1 MSGYVKSAFFVHNE
15 EGAQYREAVV
25 NNLHDVQV
33 TSVSIE
39 DFIELGERLIEP
51 GSHVVVAADLSAIKQ
66 VMQFTIDHNLTMG
79 LLPLPEQQTL
89 RKSYLLPKDVGEMVS
104 LSLCDESIELDIV
117 YCNDRLLLFKGTV
130 GRIPLIDN
138 LSNTSKWSILIDGL
152 KKVNALKLLPFEIT
166 SEGKSVTTVKTAAS
180 GCMILEHSEKSYASA
195 MIGHNTS
202 RMDGLISTVIVAP
215 ISVLDYLKLMWT
227 RILFSGDSNRVPASI
242 GFIKSPQLTIDSDS
256 PLNFNIDGEDLTTLP
271 VHIEVK
277 PAALKLNFKPEDG
290 EERSSAGGDRTEKF
304 VTSSLPAGKELSKAR
319 NRKVP
324 FFTYAS
330 EERFKDLFIALREDA
345 SLNSQYV
352 VLMLLSTVLATVGLY
367 LNSASVIIGAMLLAP
382 LMAPIISLAMG
393 LLRHDQKLFKKS
405 VYKIIFG
412 VFLALTASA
421 MLTLISPYQPFT
433 GEMGAR
439 INPTVLDLTVAIAAG
454 VAGAYTKS
462 FKEIL
467 QSLAGVAI
475 AVALVPPL
483 AVAGVGLGR
492 FDFYIFSEAFLLFST
507 NLIGIVVAAAL
518 TFRLLGY
525 SSAVHN
531 KRGIS
536 IVIFFLLAICVPLFV
551 SFEGIVERSSFESS
565 WEKDRFLVN
574 GKYLI
579 VHKTKMN
586 KIQNSKILDIQIH
599 AREQLNRS
607 DLNEFRR
614 KIKRNFGDDI
624 VIRAQVS
631 YIL

>member
-1 MSGYVKSAFFVHNE
+1 MNGYVDSALFVYDA
-15 EGAQYREAVV
+15 EGAQYEEAVV
-25 NNLHDVQV
+25 ENLHGVQV
-33 TSVSIE
+33 TSVVVE
-39 DFIELGERLIEP
+39 DFIEDPVRWIDAD
-51 GSHVVVAADLSAIKQ
+51 SHLVVAGDLTVIKQ
-66 VMQFTIDHNLTMG
+66 VMQFAIDCGFTMG
-79 LLPLPEQQTL
+79 LLPLPKQKRL
-89 RKSYLLPKDVGEMVS
+89 KKSYLLPKDLADMVS
-104 LSLCDESIELDIV
+104 LSLSDESIELDVV
-117 YCNDRLLLFKGTV
+117 YCNERILLFKGTV
-130 GRIPLIDN
+130 GRIPLIDD
-138 LSNTSKWSILIDGL
+138 LGDTTKWSIFVDGL
-152 KKVNALKLLPFEIT
+152 RKITSLKLLPFEIT
-166 SEGKSVTTVKTAAS
+166 SEGKNVTTVKTAAS
-180 GCMILEHSEKSYASA
+180 GCMILEHSEKSFASA

-215 ISVLDYLKLMWT
+215 ISIMDYFKLMWA
-227 RILFSGDSNRVPASI
+227 RILFSGESSRVPASI
-242 GFIKSPQLTIDSDS
+242 GFIKSPELTIDSDS

-277 PAALKLNFKPEDG
+277 PAALKLNFKPEEG
-290 EERSSAGGDRTEKF
+290 EERSNAGSDRAEKF

-319 NRKVP
+319 NRRVP

-330 EERFKDLFIALREDA
+330 EERFKDLFIALRDDA

-367 LNSASVIIGAMLLAP
+367 LDSASVIIGAMLLAP
-382 LMAPIISLAMG
+382 LMAPIISLSMG
-393 LLRHDQKLFKKS
+393 LLRHEQKLFKRS

-412 VFLALTASA
+412 VFLALIASA
-421 MLTLISPYQPFT
+421 ILALISPYQPFT
-433 GEMGAR
+433 DEMRAR

-454 VAGAYTKS
+454 IAGAYTKS

-483 AVAGVGLGR
+483 AVAGIGLGR
-492 FDFYIFSEAFLLFST
+492 FDLYIFSEAFLLFST

-536 IVIFFLLAICVPLFV
+536 IVLLFLVAICFPLFV
-551 SFEGIVERSSFESS
+551 SFNGIVERSSLESS
-565 WEKDRFLVN
+565 WKKERFLVN

-579 VHKTKMN
+579 VHRTKMHKIEKTKV
-586 KIQNSKILDIQIH
+586 LDIHIY
-599 AREQLNRS
+599 ARAQLDRS

-614 KIKRNFGDDI
+614 KVKKNFGDEI

>member
-1 MSGYVKSAFFVHNE
+1 MNGYVESALFIYNE
-15 EGAQYREAVV
+15 EGKEYEDAVV
-25 NNLHDVQV
+25 NNPHGVAV
-33 TSVSIE
+33 TSVPIE
-39 DFIELGERLIEP
+39 EFNEKTAEFLNTF
-51 GSHVVVAADLSAIKQ
+51 SHVLVAAELKVVKQ
-66 VMQFTIDHNLTMG
+66 VMQHAIDLNLTMG
-79 LLPLPEQQTL
+79 LLPLPDQKTL
-89 RKSYLLPKDVGEMVS
+89 RRSYLLPKDTDEMIS
-104 LSLCDESIELDIV
+104 LGLSDEAIELDIV
-117 YCNDRLLLFKGTV
+117 YCNDTILLFKGLV

-138 LSNTSKWSILIDGL
+138 LSNTSKLSIVVDGL
-152 KKVNALKLLPFEIT
+152 RKITSLKLLPFEIT
-166 SEGKSVTTVKTAAS
+166 SEGKSVTKVKTAAS
-180 GCMILEHSEKSYASA
+180 GCMILEHSEKSFSSS

-215 ISVLDYLKLMWT
+215 ISVVDYLKLMWA
-227 RILFSGDSNRVPASI
+227 RVLFSGESKRVPDSI
-242 GFIKSPQLTIDSDS
+242 GFIKSPEITIDSDS

-277 PAALKLNFKPEDG
+277 TAALKLNFKPEEG
-290 EERSSAGGDRTEKF
+290 EERSLAGGDRTEKF
-304 VTSSLPAGKELSKAR
+304 VTSSLPAGKELTKAR

-330 EERFKDLFIALREDA
+330 EERFKDLFVALRDDA
-345 SLNSQYV
+345 TLNSQYV

-367 LNSASVIIGAMLLAP
+367 LGSSSVIIGAMLLAP

-393 LLRHDQKLFKKS
+393 LLRYDQKLFQKS
-405 VYKIIFG
+405 FWKIAFG
-412 VFLALTASA
+412 VFLALSASA
-421 MLTLISPYQPFT
+421 LITLISPYQPFT
-433 GEMGAR
+433 GEMKAR

-454 VAGAYTKS
+454 IAGAYTKS

-483 AVAGVGLGR
+483 AVAGIGLGR

-507 NLIGIVVAAAL
+507 NIIGIVVAATL

-531 KRGIS
+531 KRGIG
-536 IVIFFLLAICVPLFV
+536 IVLLFLMAICIPLFV
-551 SFEGIVERSSFESS
+551 SYQGIVERSYLESS
-565 WEKDRFLVN
+565 WEKERFLIN

-579 VHKTKMN
+579 IHQTKMHN
-586 KIQNSKILDIQIH
+586 FKNSKILNIQIH
-599 AREQLNRS
+599 AREQLDRR

-614 KIKRNFGDDI
+614 KVKRNFGDDI

>member
-1 MSGYVKSAFFVHNE
+1 MTGYVESALFVHNE
-15 EGAQYREAVV
+15 EGKQYEDAVV
-25 NNLHDVQV
+25 NNPHGVRV
-33 TSVSIE
+33 TPVTVE
-39 DFIELGERLIEP
+39 DFTIKATELLELF
-51 GSHVVVAADLSAIKQ
+51 SHVVVAAELSAVKQ
-66 VMQFTIDHNLTMG
+66 VMQYAIDKNLSMG
-79 LLPLPEQQTL
+79 LLPLPKQKNL
-89 RKSYLLPKDVGEMVS
+89 KKSYLLPKDVDDMVRLS
-104 LSLCDESIELDIV
+104 LSDDAIELDIV
-117 YCNDRLLLFKGTV
+117 YCNDTILLFKGIV
-130 GRIPLIDN
+130 GRIPLIDT
-138 LSNTSKWSILIDGL
+138 LSDTSKWSIVVNGL
-152 KKVNALKLLPFEIT
+152 KRITSLKLLPFEIT
-166 SEGKSVTTVKTAAS
+166 SQGKSVTTVKTAAS
-180 GCMILEHSEKSYASA
+180 GCMILEHSEKSFASS

-215 ISVLDYLKLMWT
+215 ISVVDYLKLMWA
-227 RILFSGDSNRVPASI
+227 RILFSGESKRVPDSI

-290 EERSSAGGDRTEKF
+290 EERSTAGGDRAEKF
-304 VTSSLPAGKELSKAR
+304 VTGSLPAGKELTKAR
-319 NRKVP
+319 NRRVP

-393 LLRHDQKLFKKS
+393 LLRYDQKLFQRS
-405 VYKIIFG
+405 IWKIVFG
-412 VFLALTASA
+412 VCLALIASA
-421 MLTLISPYQPFT
+421 FLTLISPYQPFT
-433 GEMGAR
+433 GEMRAR

-483 AVAGVGLGR
+483 AVAGIGLGR
-492 FDFYIFSEAFLLFST
+492 FDLYVFTESFLLFST

-531 KRGIS
+531 KRGIG
-536 IVIFFLLAICVPLFV
+536 IVLMFLIAICIPLFV
-551 SFEGIVERSSFESS
+551 SFEGIVERERLEAS
-565 WEKDRFLVN
+565 WEKERFLVN

-579 VHKTKMN
+579 VHKTKMQRFQ
-586 KIQNSKILDIQIH
+586 KSQILDVQIH
-599 AREQLNRS
+599 AREELNRS

>member
-1 MSGYVKSAFFVHNE
+1 MSEYVESALFVYSD
-15 EGAQYREAVV
+15 EGQQYMDAVV
-25 NNLHDVQV
+25 NNPYKVQV
-33 TSVSIE
+33 TAVSVEAFEQEAETLLHS
-39 DFIELGERLIEP
+39 F
-51 GSHVVVAADLSAIKQ
+51 SHVVVAAEIGTVKA
-66 VMQFTIDHNLTMG
+66 VMQFAMDLQLSMG
-79 LLPLPEQQTL
+79 LLPLPKQKTL
-89 RKSYLLPKDVGEMVS
+89 KKSFLLPKDVSDMVS
-104 LSLCDESIELDIV
+104 LALSSTPIELDIV
-117 YCNDRLLLFKGTV
+117 YCNKKILLFKGTV
-130 GRIPLIDN
+130 GRIPLIDT
-138 LSNTSKWSILIDGL
+138 LSNTSKWSILLGGL
-152 KKVNALKLLPFEIT
+152 RKITSLKLLPFEIT
-166 SEGKSVTTVKTAAS
+166 STSKSVTKVNTAAS
-180 GCMILEHSEKSYASA
+180 GCMILEHSEKSFASA

-202 RMDGLISTVIVAP
+202 RMDGLISTIIVAP
-215 ISVLDYLKLMWT
+215 ISVVDYIKLIWA
-227 RILFSGDSNRVPASI
+227 RLLFTGESRRVPASI
-242 GFIKSPQLTIDSDS
+242 GFIKSPQLTIDSDG
-256 PLNFNIDGEDLTTLP
+256 PLNFYIDGEDLTNLP

-277 PAALKLNFKPEDG
+277 PSALRLNFKPEEG
-290 EERSSAGGDRTEKF
+290 EDRSLAGGDRTEKC
-304 VTSSLPAGKELSKAR
+304 VTSSLPAGKELIKAK
-319 NRKVP
+319 NRRVP

-330 EERFKDLFIALREDA
+330 EERFKDLFIALRDDA
-345 SLNSQYV
+345 TLNSQYV

-393 LLRHDQKLFKKS
+393 LLRHDQKLLKQS
-405 VYKIIFG
+405 VLKIISG
-412 VFLALTASA
+412 VFLALIASA
-421 MLTLISPYQPFT
+421 LLTLISPYQPFT
-433 GEMGAR
+433 GEMQAR

-454 VAGAYTKS
+454 IAGAYTKS

-492 FDFYIFSEAFLLFST
+492 LDLYIFSEAFLLFST
-507 NLIGIVVAAAL
+507 NLIGIVVAATL

-531 KRGIS
+531 KRGIG
-536 IVIFFLLAICVPLFV
+536 IVIIFLIAICVPLYV
-551 SFEGIVERSSFESS
+551 SFIGIVERAHLESS
-565 WEKDRFLVN
+565 WEKERFLVN

-586 KIQNSKILDIQIH
+586 TFKDSKILHVQIH
-599 AREQLNRS
+599 AREELNRS

-614 KIKRNFGDDI
+614 KVKRNFGDDI